1 MLLAIGALGQLELQ
15 ACALDQWAA
24 HWMVSP
30 SRSARS
36 SSSFVQYAVLSSER
50 EIPAS
55 LKMQP
60 RGRSQN
66 GQHVAPRKAIDT
78 NFRGVIPP
86 SRSSTQAALL
96 TCGAR
101 GENRAHEFSHL
112 LLYSRPLGCS
122 CSVVLCDAVSCPL
135 VHSYIPKSLSPVQ
148 EFLYAKCVQLT
159 LSCVRLGQ
167 SFKTVGYGCTSCWG
181 CVGAGDVEADVI
193 YIIFIGASNT

>member
-1 MLLAIGALGQLELQ
+1 
-15 ACALDQWAA
+15 
-24 HWMVSP
+24 MVSP

-36 SSSFVQYAVLSSER
+36 SSSFVQYTVLFLER
-50 EIPAS
+50 EVPVS

-66 GQHVAPRKAIDT
+66 GQHVAPRKAIDK
-78 NFRGVIPP
+78 NIQGVIPS

-101 GENRAHEFSHL
+101 GENRAHEFLHL

-122 CSVVLCDAVSCPL
+122 CGAVLCDAVSCPL

-148 EFLYAKCVQLT
+148 GFLS
-159 LSCVRLGQ
+159 LSVF
-167 SFKTVGYGCTSCWG
+167 S
-181 CVGAGDVEADVI
+181 
-193 YIIFIGASNT
+193 